1 MKKIK
6 LKQEVKNIIIAIVFI
21 TLGAIITYYGVKGQQ
36 KIIQDCEKALG
47 RTCTALE
54 IEKWGKGE

>member
-1 MKKIK
+1 MKKMK
-6 LKQEVKNIIIAIVFI
+6 LKQEVKNTIIAIVFI
-21 TLGAIITYYGVKGQQ
+21 TVGAIITFYGIKGQQ
-36 KIIQDCEKALG
+36 KIIQDCEKAMG